1 MKFIDL
7 LPNLKKTIV
16 FSVQDLKILDSN
28 YDTSKTKRWVEKWYL
43 IPVIRWYYTLG
54 EYTNYPMISSH
65 IANSIYK
72 PSYIS
77 LETVLHRYGIIPE
90 YPFTITS
97 ISTKKTKKFD
107 TDFWNYSY
115 NTVKPD
121 LFWWYDI
128 QKNWKEKILIADLEK
143 AIVDFLYL
151 RKQYKDIQDFRWLR
165 WNRQEL
171 KNKLD
176 KNKLDTYAKLVG
188 SPTIIKKINILTD
201 YINQW

>member
-1 MKFIDL
+1 MKYIEI
-7 LPNLKKTIV
+7 LPYLRKLQV
-16 FSVQDLKILDSN
+16 FSVRDLQIIDDKYSS
-28 YDTSKTKRWVEKWYL
+28 YKVASWVKKSY
-43 IPVIRWYYTLG
+43 IHTITRGYYILG
-54 EYTNYPMISSH
+54 ETPKDNSIMQI

-143 AIVDFLYL
+143 AIIDFLYL
-151 RKQYKDIQDFRWLR
+151 RKQYKDIEDFRWLR

-171 KNKLD
+171 KNRLDRDKLS
-176 KNKLDTYAKLVG
+176 TYARLVA
-188 SPTIIKKINILTD
+188 SPTVIKKINILTH
-201 YINQW
+201 YIDQW